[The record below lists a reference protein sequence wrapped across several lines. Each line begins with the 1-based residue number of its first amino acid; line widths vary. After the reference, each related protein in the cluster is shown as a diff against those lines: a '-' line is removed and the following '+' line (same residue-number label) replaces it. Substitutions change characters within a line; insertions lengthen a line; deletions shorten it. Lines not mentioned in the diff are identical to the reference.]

1 MAPITTNPVI
11 AQNPPPSPDP
21 NAALASLMPKIP
33 ATAPIPARI
42 TVTPVSRFMMID
54 RLLLTVDR

>member
-1 MAPITTNPVI
+1 MTPVTI
-11 AQNPPPSPDP
+11 QNPLPSPL
-21 NAALASLMPKIP
+21 ATASAASLMPKIP

-42 TVTPVSRFMMID
+42 TVTPVRRFMIVD